1 MVFHGKPPNR
11 STSPDHEIFQVR
23 DEIVSQEGPDLTF
36 YDILDVPTTASID
49 EITKAYRKKT
59 RDLHPDKVRQKL
71 IMERGKGKSGG
82 KPGVR
87 VGKPP
92 SESEIR
98 SAQRVASEKQ
108 TRLGLIAEILRGPE
122 RDRYDHF
129 LSNGFPVWKGT
140 NYYYNRYRPG
150 LGTAIFG
157 VFLVAGGAF
166 HYLAMYM
173 SWKRQKEFVER
184 YIKFARQTAWGENLG
199 IAGVGVGHG
208 NATPVDSDAGG
219 DEEEYQPRNRRERRM
234 QQRETRREQGKKA
247 PKKKVVSAKTE
258 EPQGGPTGA
267 RKRVV
272 AENGKVLVV
281 DSLGDVYLEQEDEDG
296 NVETFLLDVSL
307 GPTCEPRITV
317 ATCPSGLETELL
329 TFRLA
334 ERDFQA

>member
-1 MVFHGKPPNR
+1 M
-11 STSPDHEIFQVR
+11 
-23 DEIVSQEGPDLTF
+23 
-36 YDILDVPTTASID
+36 
-49 EITKAYRKKT
+49 
-59 RDLHPDKVRQKL
+59 RQKL
-71 IMERGKGKSGG
+71 VAERAKGKSAKGG

-92 SESEIR
+92 SQSEIR
-98 SAQRVASEKQ
+98 AAQRVASDRQ
-108 TRLGLIAEILRGPE
+108 TRLGLIAGILRGPE

-129 LSNGFPVWKGT
+129 LANGFPVWKGT

-150 LGTAIFG
+150 LGTAMFG

-199 IAGVGVGHG
+199 IAGVAGSGG
-208 NATPVDSDAGG
+208 ARTPVDSDAG

-247 PKKKVVSAKTE
+247 PKKKAASSPKGE
-258 EPQGGPTGA
+258 EPTAGPTGA

-281 DSLGDVYLEQEDEDG
+281 DSLGDVYLEEEDEEG
-296 NVETFLLDVSL
+296 NVETLLLDVSL
-307 GPTCEPRITV
+307 NSGQV
-317 ATCPSGLETELL
+317 ALRG
-329 TFRLA
+329 R
-334 ERDFQA
+334 